1 MTLQEAAFFHNDYS
15 ELMKEL
21 RELDLSENVD
31 GTTTQEEKILS

>member
-1 MTLQEAAFFHNDYS
+1 MTLQEAAFFYNDYS

-21 RELDLSENVD
+21 REFDLYENVD